1 VKLRSALANKN
12 FAAVNNLTTEAL
24 DTEVLRI

>member
-1 VKLRSALANKN
+1 VKLGTALANKY
-12 FAAVNNLTTEAL
+12 FATVYNLTTEAL